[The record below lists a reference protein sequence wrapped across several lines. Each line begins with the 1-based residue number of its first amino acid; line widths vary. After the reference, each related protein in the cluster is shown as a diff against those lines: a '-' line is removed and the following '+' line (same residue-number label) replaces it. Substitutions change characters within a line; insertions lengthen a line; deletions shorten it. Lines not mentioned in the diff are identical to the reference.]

1 MTDREGFEAF
11 VLRAEP
17 GLRRALL
24 GAVGI
29 DRLEDAVAEALAY
42 GFEHWAEVSTMTN
55 PAGYLFRVGQSRTRR
70 RKQPRIFRAVPTVLP
85 EVEPRLIEALCALP
99 ESQRIAVWLAH
110 GCGWSH
116 GEIAEVLDV
125 STSTVATHVGRGLV
139 RLRSEMGVVHDAE
152 S

>member
-29 DRLEDAVAEALAY
+29 DRL
-42 GFEHWAEVSTMTN
+42 
-55 PAGYLFRVGQSRTRR
+55 
-70 RKQPRIFRAVPTVLP
+70 